1 MDSVEIVVRSQSATR
16 SRVRGSGGETGDEKM
31 MTDAEGKVRKRR
43 KLGGAG
49 AGAGAA

>member
-31 MTDAEGKVRKRR
+31 VTDAEGKARKRR

>member
-31 MTDAEGKVRKRR
+31 VTDAEGKARKRR
-43 KLGGAG
+43 KLGGAS